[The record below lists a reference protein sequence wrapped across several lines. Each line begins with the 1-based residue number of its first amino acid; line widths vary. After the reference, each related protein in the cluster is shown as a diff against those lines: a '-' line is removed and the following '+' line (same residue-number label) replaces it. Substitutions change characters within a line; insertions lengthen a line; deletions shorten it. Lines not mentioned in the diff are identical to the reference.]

1 MTLQSLL
8 PFFKSMW
15 TVWFFALFAFVIAR
29 ALWPSRKGHLE
40 ALARI
45 PLDDGLA
52 RRAPKE

>member
-15 TVWFFALFAFVIAR
+15 TVWFFALFLFLVAR
-29 ALWPSRKGHLE
+29 ALWPSRKSRFE

-52 RRAPKE
+52 RRVPKE